1 MLGARHAASYQSW
14 ACLKQRAASWFMSNK
29 CCNKLRHAENGN
41 TTEQILKDILLQHG
55 VPPDSVQ
62 HRVQHA
68 IKIMGLSA
76 LQSDIESTPEP
87 RDLWNRLKAHADRY
101 NFRWVTRDELQH
113 SSNKKGKNSVKP
125 KRPSLGVVRS
135 LIRGLKTVTPG
146 LLLELMPRRMM
157 QALLPQRVTT

>member
-1 MLGARHAASYQSW
+1 MEWDDFSSYCALGPHAPLAQANIDFWDPAGFTADGSVENFKRRRQTELKHGRISMLGARHAASYQSW

-76 LQSDIESTPEP
+76 LQSDIESNPGASGSLESI
-87 RDLWNRLKAHADRY
+87 
-101 NFRWVTRDELQH
+101 E
-113 SSNKKGKNSVKP
+113 SSC
-125 KRPSLGVVRS
+125 
-135 LIRGLKTVTPG
+135 
-146 LLLELMPRRMM
+146 
-157 QALLPQRVTT
+157 

>member
-1 MLGARHAASYQSW
+1 MLPATRAGPVSSREQHHGSCRISVAISFAMRRTGTPLSRFLRTSCCSMVCRQTQCSIECNMLLRSW
-14 ACLKQRAASWFMSNK
+14 
-29 CCNKLRHAENGN
+29 
-41 TTEQILKDILLQHG
+41 
-55 VPPDSVQ
+55 
-62 HRVQHA
+62 
-68 IKIMGLSA
+68 GLSA